1 MSPTHYTEHGQETGS
16 SNRVSTNL
24 LKAILS
30 LMLTYDYLILGGGI
44 AGLAAATELLKR
56 GHTVLLIEKGAEVG
70 GLARTFAREGFRFD
84 LGGHRFHSNNPAVVQ
99 WLKNLLGDDLLR
111 VPRLSHIYLE
121 GRFVDYPLQ
130 FPGALTAFP
139 PRRAAA
145 LGWSYL
151 TARVK
156 ERGRADHSFE
166 DWVVKRFGQAMYAT
180 FFQPYTQKVWGIPG
194 HEISAAWAAQRIGLP
209 NLWQA
214 VRHALLPATIPPATA
229 ISHFYYPRTGFGLIP
244 QTLRHQIE
252 QQRGTLLTQTSLAHL
267 EPTPDGFWVY
277 LAGTPAPIQARQVIS
292 TIPLEQLVAALPQR
306 ETGRVDY
313 HLDYRGLIC
322 VFLAL
327 ARPQITRDSWTY
339 FPNGNAL
346 FGRTHE
352 PKNWSADMVPGPD
365 VTSLAVEIFT
375 NPHEEKWQW
384 SDNRLVQTVV
394 EQLTRLHWFRA
405 AEVRNSWVV
414 RVPHAYPVYRVGY
427 EKQLAAIKT
436 HLCQWPRLHLLGR
449 TGSFRYLNSDG
460 VIEDVFR
467 FIEEQEGVAAGLRPL
482 ANGVGRWV

>member
-1 MSPTHYTEHGQETGS
+1 LKRETQ
-16 SNRVSTNL
+16 NL
-24 LKAILS
+24 KPETRNS
-30 LMLTYDYLILGGGI
+30 KLTPPHDYLILGGGI

-56 GHTVLLIEKGAEVG
+56 GQTVCLIEKGAEVG
-70 GLARTFAREGFRFD
+70 GLARTFVREGFRFD

-99 WLKNLLGDDLLR
+99 WLKDLLEDELLR

-180 FFQPYTQKVWGIPG
+180 FFQPYTQKVWGLPG
-194 HEISAAWAAQRIGLP
+194 REIAAEWAAQRIGLP
-209 NLWQA
+209 SLWQA
-214 VRHALLPATIPPATA
+214 VRQALLPSTVTPATA

-252 QQRGTLLTQTSLAHL
+252 QQGGTIFTQTSLTHL
-267 EPTPDGFWVY
+267 SPTSDSFVAEVDSKGGPTTIHV
-277 LAGTPAPIQARQVIS
+277 RQVIS
-292 TIPLEQLVAALPQR
+292 TIPLDSLLAALPGGEPWR
-306 ETGRVDY
+306 TPY

-327 ARPQITRDSWTY
+327 ARPQITPDSWTY

-352 PKNWSADMVPGPD
+352 PKNWSAAMVPGPD

-375 NPHEEKWQW
+375 GPHEEKWQW
-384 SDNRLVQTVV
+384 PSERLVQTVV
-394 EQLTRLHWFRA
+394 EQLAHLNWFRA
-405 AEVRNSWVV
+405 DEVLNSWVV

-427 EKQLAAIKT
+427 EKQLTAVKT
-436 HLCQWPRLHLLGR
+436 HLRQWPHLHLLGR

-467 FIEEQEGVAAGLRPL
+467 FIQEQLGEADGLRPL
-482 ANGVGRWV
+482 ADGVGRWV